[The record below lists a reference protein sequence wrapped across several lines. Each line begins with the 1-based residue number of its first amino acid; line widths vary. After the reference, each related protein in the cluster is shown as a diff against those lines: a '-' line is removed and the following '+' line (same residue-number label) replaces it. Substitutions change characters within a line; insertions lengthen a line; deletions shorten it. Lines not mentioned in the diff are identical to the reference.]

1 MLSGAVVDASGA
13 RVPRASVRIFD
24 VAGDGAE
31 ATTTGAD
38 GSYRLAGLQPSTYD
52 VAVRARGFSEQRQR
66 IDLSSSQELQIRL
79 GVGPI
84 EEMIIIAGG
93 RPADS
98 ATPKG
103 PRRRIR
109 VGGNV
114 QPAKL
119 LQQVQPIY
127 PTGAQQEGVEGTV
140 LLEAVISKE
149 GAPMGL
155 KAVNSVVDQRLVDA
169 AIEAVRYW
177 RYKPTLLNGQ
187 PVEVVTTMS
196 VIFQLP

>member
-1 MLSGAVVDASGA
+1 M
-13 RVPRASVRIFD
+13 
-24 VAGDGAE
+24 
-31 ATTTGAD
+31 
-38 GSYRLAGLQPSTYD
+38 
-52 VAVRARGFSEQRQR
+52 
-66 IDLSSSQELQIRL
+66 
-79 GVGPI
+79 
-84 EEMIIIAGG
+84 
-93 RPADS
+93 
-98 ATPKG
+98 
-103 PRRRIR
+103 
-109 VGGNV
+109 GGNV